1 MASKRH
7 NYFEIYCERGRSV
20 ECSPDNFSL
29 CLKVPAGMRCPSC
42 KEVEK
47 FLGKKVLT
55 VDGKRYHVVA
65 LCSDREG
72 GWDHREFDAK
82 DIFLFPESKYY
93 ILDFCPMMSDYSF
106 EGCEVSE
113 KEFFES
119 LRYNHSV
126 AKEYGDD
133 VPSIRKIIKDLKSS
147 LNYET
152 DSINA
157 FGYLKLTTM
166 TTEQWGYAE

>member
-7 NYFEIYCERGRSV
+7 NYYEIYCERGRTPV
-20 ECSPDNFSL
+20 GDNDNFSL
-29 CLKVPAGMRCPSC
+29 CLKVPAGMKCPTC

-55 VDGKRYHVVA
+55 IDGIRYHVVA

-72 GWDHREFDAK
+72 GWSHKEFRKK
-82 DIFLFPESKYY
+82 DIFLFPKNKYY
-93 ILDFCPMMSDYSF
+93 ILDFCPMCSDGAF
-106 EGCEVSE
+106 EGEEVSE
-113 KEFFES
+113 KEFFDS
-119 LRYNHSV
+119 LKYNYSV

-133 VPSIRKIIKDLKSS
+133 VPSLRKLIKDIKNS
-147 LNYET
+147 LNFET

-157 FGYLKLTTM
+157 FSYLKLTTM
-166 TTEQWGYAE
+166 TPEQWGYAE

>member
-1 MASKRH
+1 MTKRH
-7 NYFEIYCERGRSV
+7 HYYEIYCERGRTV

-29 CLKVPAGMRCPSC
+29 CLKVPCGTKVPTC

-65 LCSDREG
+65 LCRDTEG
-72 GWDHREFDAK
+72 GWDHREFEAK
-82 DIFLFPESKYY
+82 DIYLFPDSTYF
-93 ILDFCPMMSDYSF
+93 IMDLCPMCSDYPF
-106 EGCEVSE
+106 DGWEVSE

-119 LRYNHSV
+119 LKYNHSV

-133 VPSIRKIIKDLKSS
+133 VPSIRKLIKEIKNS

-166 TTEQWGYAE
+166 TTEQWGYRE